1 MPTDWVCNKCGTNM
15 WATPACPKCYQ
26 TGSEGFRKDERNKTM
41 KRRKASRN
49 SPHLVEEGTKPWR
62 LHKPWISKTREHARK
77 ETAHYEQEFK
87 LMK

>member
-1 MPTDWVCNKCGTNM
+1 
-15 WATPACPKCYQ
+15 
-26 TGSEGFRKDERNKTM
+26 M

-62 LHKPWISKTREHARK
+62 LHKPWISKAHEHARK